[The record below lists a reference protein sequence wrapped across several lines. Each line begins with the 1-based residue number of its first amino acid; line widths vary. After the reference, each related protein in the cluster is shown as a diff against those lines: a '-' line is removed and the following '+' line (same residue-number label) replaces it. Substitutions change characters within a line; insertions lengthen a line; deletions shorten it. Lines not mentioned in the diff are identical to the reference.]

1 MPDQTAAVVSVIVDT
16 LEYIVIVILMSV
28 IYQIGVKMVVP
39 VPTLMETS
47 LVTVQLIMVVLDVKI
62 FVMDVV
68 ITPVLE
74 GELVQVIM
82 RVTTH
87 VCVCLDGQDN
97 GVRIL
102 KVSMI
107 VIISTL
113 QLAT

>member
-1 MPDQTAAVVSVIVDT
+1 MPDQTAVVVSVIVDT

-74 GELVQVIM
+74 GELVPVMM

-87 VCVCLDGQDN
+87 VCVCPDGKDHD
-97 GVRIL
+97 VRNL
-102 KVSMI
+102 
-107 VIISTL
+107 
-113 QLAT
+113 